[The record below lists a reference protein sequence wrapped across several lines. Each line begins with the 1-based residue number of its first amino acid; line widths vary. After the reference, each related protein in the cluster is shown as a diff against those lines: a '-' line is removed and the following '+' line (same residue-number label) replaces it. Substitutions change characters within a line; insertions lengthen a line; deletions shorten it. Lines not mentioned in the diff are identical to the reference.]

1 MIDAALL
8 LPKIL
13 AQTGDQAEMKEV
25 AAKIAWTRAAGP
37 GLRRHAVPFRLH
49 RGTLVVSVAD
59 AIWQKQ
65 LHAMSSELIFR
76 INKLLRRAL
85 VETIEF
91 RIDPAALRNQDVV
104 ARSEQTA
111 EPNRPLPAEL
121 ALAANGITDP
131 ELRERFKRAAAN
143 CIERRETWRVR
154 SPRVSKGDS

>member
-37 GLRRHAVPFRLH
+37 GLRRHAAPFRLH
-49 RGTLVVSVAD
+49 RKTLVVSVAD

-76 INKLLRRAL
+76 INKLLCREL
-85 VETIEF
+85 IDTIEF
-91 RIDPAALRNQDVV
+91 RIDPVALKNQDAVV
-104 ARSEQTA
+104 RSERTA
-111 EPNRPLPAEL
+111 EPNRPLPEEL
-121 ALAANGITDP
+121 ASAADGITDP

-143 CIERRETWRVR
+143 CIQRREARE
-154 SPRVSKGDS
+154 

>member
-37 GLRRHAVPFRLH
+37 GLRRHATPFRLY
-49 RGTLVVSVAD
+49 RKTLVVSVAD

-65 LHAMSSELIFR
+65 LHVMSSELIFR
-76 INKLLRRAL
+76 INKLLRRDL

-91 RIDPAALRNQDVV
+91 RIDPAALTSQNSI
-104 ARSEQTA
+104 ARSERTKRTNQS
-111 EPNRPLPAEL
+111 LPVEL
-121 ALAANGITDP
+121 VSAADGIADP
-131 ELRERFKRAAAN
+131 ELRQRFIRAAAN
-143 CIERRETWRVR
+143 CIERRESRTR
-154 SPRVSKGDS
+154 

>member
-37 GLRRHAVPFRLH
+37 GLRRHATPFRLY
-49 RGTLVVSVAD
+49 RKTLVVSVAD

-76 INKLLRRAL
+76 INKLLRRDM
-85 VETIEF
+85 VESIEF
-91 RIDPAALRNQDVV
+91 RIDPAALSKQDAV
-104 ARSEQTA
+104 ATSERTKKSDQL
-111 EPNRPLPAEL
+111 LPAEL
-121 ALAANGITDP
+121 VAAAEGIADP
-131 ELRERFKRAAAN
+131 ELREKFKRAAAN
-143 CIERRETWRVR
+143 CIERRETRVT
-154 SPRVSKGDS
+154 SPRVSERAS

>member
-37 GLRRHAVPFRLH
+37 GLRRHATPFRLY
-49 RGTLVVSVAD
+49 RTTLVVSVAD

-76 INKLLRRAL
+76 INKLLRREL
-85 VETIEF
+85 VESIEF
-91 RIDPAALRNQDVV
+91 RIDPSALSHQGSVAPSERTKKSNQPLSDELVSAAD
-104 ARSEQTA
+104 
-111 EPNRPLPAEL
+111 
-121 ALAANGITDP
+121 GIADP
-131 ELRERFKRAAAN
+131 ELRQRFMRAAAN
-143 CIERRETWRVR
+143 CIERRESRT
-154 SPRVSKGDS
+154 

>member
-37 GLRRHAVPFRLH
+37 GLRRHATPFRLY
-49 RGTLVVSVAD
+49 RKTLVVSVAD

-76 INKLLRRAL
+76 INKLLRREL
-85 VETIEF
+85 VESIEF
-91 RIDPAALRNQDVV
+91 RIDPAALRGQGTV
-104 ARSEQTA
+104 AHSERTKRSEQ
-111 EPNRPLPAEL
+111 PLPVDLVAAAE
-121 ALAANGITDP
+121 GIADP
-131 ELRERFKRAAAN
+131 ELREKFKRAAAN
-143 CIERRETWRVR
+143 CIERRETRVR

>member
-37 GLRRHAVPFRLH
+37 GLRRHATPFRLY
-49 RGTLVVSVAD
+49 RKTLVVSVAD

-76 INKLLRRAL
+76 INKLLRREL
-85 VETIEF
+85 VESIEF
-91 RIDPAALRNQDVV
+91 RIDPAALSNQGSLN
-104 ARSEQTA
+104 RSEPA
-111 EPNRPLPAEL
+111 EKSSQPLPAEL
-121 ALAANGITDP
+121 VSAADGIADP

-143 CIERRETWRVR
+143 CIERRESRT
-154 SPRVSKGDS
+154 